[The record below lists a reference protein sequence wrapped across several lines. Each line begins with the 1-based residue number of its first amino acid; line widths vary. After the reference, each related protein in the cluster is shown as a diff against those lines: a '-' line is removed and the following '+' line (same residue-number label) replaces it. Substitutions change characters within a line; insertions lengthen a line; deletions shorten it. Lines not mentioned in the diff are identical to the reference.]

1 MFSVVFSFGETEPC
15 AQSLSPYSSFVI
27 ARKRAVL
34 ALRAEFLFLSFPK
47 EKGTKKKGNLRACA
61 LKNPLIVQSFCAQ
74 SKTSCLPFS
83 QLQVPLRRTLSRFV
97 ALRRASR
104 GEICTKRKKR
114 RVCTNITSSAPK
126 PSALDRRSQCN
137 LNRESQCIEG
147 KALLRIKILCQHN
160 KSRAKSNSDHQ
171 NSYFAAILAVGA
183 AMLAVGAAIG

>member
-1 MFSVVFSFGETEPC
+1 MFSAVFSFGETEPC

-27 ARKRAVL
+27 ARKRAVF

-104 GEICTKRKKR
+104 GEICTRWKEKR
-114 RVCTNITSSAPK
+114 N
-126 PSALDRRSQCN
+126 
-137 LNRESQCIEG
+137 
-147 KALLRIKILCQHN
+147 
-160 KSRAKSNSDHQ
+160 
-171 NSYFAAILAVGA
+171 VGA
-183 AMLAVGAAIG
+183 NIGRACGGHCREIRIPMFRIRFRLALVMLT